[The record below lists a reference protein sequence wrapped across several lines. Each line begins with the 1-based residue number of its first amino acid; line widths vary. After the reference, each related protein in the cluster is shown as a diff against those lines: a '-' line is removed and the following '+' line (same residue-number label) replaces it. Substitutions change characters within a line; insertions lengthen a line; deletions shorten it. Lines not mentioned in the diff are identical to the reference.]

1 MILLDTN
8 VLSALMRTMPD
19 PAAVRW
25 LDLQEPSEIWTTA
38 ISVFEIRFGLA
49 RMAAG
54 RRRHALESAF
64 ADLIAI
70 DLAGRIAAVD
80 WAAAEAA
87 GALAAERQAA
97 GRPVDIR
104 DTLIAGIAIARRAAI
119 ATRNVKHF
127 ADLSTPV
134 LNPWAD

>member
-8 VLSALMRTMPD
+8 VLSALMMATPD
-19 PAAVRW
+19 PAAIGW

-38 ISVFEIRFGLA
+38 ISVLEVRFGLA
-49 RMAAG
+49 RMTAG
-54 RRRHALESAF
+54 RRRQALEAAF

-70 DLAGRIAAVD
+70 DLAGRVAPVD
-80 WAAAEAA
+80 RAAADTA
-87 GALAAERQAA
+87 GVLAAERQAA
-97 GRPVDIR
+97 GRPVDVR

-127 ADLSTPV
+127 ADLSVRV
-134 LNPWAD
+134 LDPWAG

>member
-8 VLSALMRTMPD
+8 VLSALMRTTPD
-19 PAAVRW
+19 PGAVGW

-49 RMAAG
+49 GMAAG
-54 RRRHALESAF
+54 RRRQALESAF

-70 DLAGRIAAVD
+70 DLAGRVAPVD
-80 WAAAEAA
+80 RAAAEAA
-87 GALAAERQAA
+87 GALAADREAS
-97 GRPVDIR
+97 GRPVDVR
-104 DTLIAGIAIARRAAI
+104 DTLIAGIAIARRATI
-119 ATRNVKHF
+119 ATRDVKHF

-134 LNPWAD
+134 LDPWAD